1 MGYIVVAV
9 LAVGVA
15 VFAMQNTDHV
25 VVKFLFWEIANVP
38 VAAVVLASLGVGI
51 LLVGVPL
58 WFQVWRLRHRL
69 AKNTVASDRSFPPP
83 PPSSP
88 PSSPPPPGPF
98 GA

>member
-51 LLVGVPL
+51 LLVGLPL

-69 AKNTVASDRSFPPP
+69 AKNTASDRSFPP